1 MQSAWKN
8 IVRGLVA
15 VATIAGSVNLAIG
28 EGYVQ
33 TNLVSNNP
41 DFHPQILDPLVIN
54 AWGIALRPAGAGGH
68 FWINNA
74 DSGTVTE
81 YVGDV
86 HGTPLFQDNLKVVTV
101 APPPG
106 SPPGTNST
114 PTGQVFS
121 GHPSDFTVSG
131 EGITGPS
138 RFLFV
143 TEDGTL
149 SGWTERSVNGG
160 FERQTMSVIAVDN
173 SAQGAIYKGLAV
185 TDGSS
190 NNRLFAANFGQNRID
205 AWDNRFQAITPPGLF
220 SVPDGTIPKNYAP
233 FNIQNLNGT
242 LYVAYAQLSGIPG
255 EELKGSGLGYLASFD
270 LNGNLLRVWEGRG
283 LLNAPWGLAI
293 APSDFGEFSNA
304 LLVAN
309 FGDGTIVGYDRT
321 TQTQLGYLRDPSGN
335 PIMIDGL
342 WGLTFGNG
350 VSLGEANYL
359 YFTAG
364 PNDESDGLFG
374 KLQTVPVPEPST
386 LTLLG
391 VGLAALGLLGRLR
404 IERTP

>member
-1 MQSAWKN
+1 MQSAWTN
-8 IVRGLVA
+8 MVRGFVA
-15 VATIAGSVNLAIG
+15 AAMIAGSVSPAIG

-33 TNLVSNNP
+33 TNLVSNSP
-41 DFHPQILDPLVIN
+41 DFHPQILDPLVVN

-86 HGTPLFQDNLKVVTV
+86 HGTPLFQDNLKVVTI

-106 SPPGTNST
+106 SPPGTLAN

-121 GHPSDFTVSG
+121 GHASDFTVSG

-143 TEDGTL
+143 TENGTL

-190 NNRLFAANFGQNRID
+190 NNRLFAANFSQNRID
-205 AWDNRFQAITPPGLF
+205 AWDNRFQSITPPGLF

-255 EELKGSGLGYLASFD
+255 EELSGPGLGYLASFD
-270 LNGNLLRVWEGRG
+270 LNGKLLHVWEGKG

-293 APSDFGEFSNA
+293 APSDFGEFSDA

-321 TQTQLGYLRDPSGN
+321 TRTQLGYLLDPSGN
-335 PIMIDGL
+335 PIKIDGL

-350 VSLGEANYL
+350 VSLGEANHL

-364 PNDESDGLFG
+364 PNEESDGLFG
-374 KLQTVPVPEPST
+374 KLQAVPEPSP

-391 VGLAALGLLGRLR
+391 VGLATLGLLGRFR
-404 IERTP
+404 VERTR